1 MNTAYLCLGGN
12 MGDRPGNLQE
22 AVEQLKTLGTVGP
35 CSSVYETEAWGVESQ
50 PAYLN
55 CCLGL
60 RTSLGAAD
68 LMAQLLAIEAGLG
81 RSRSALKYESRTVD
95 IDILF
100 FNDLV
105 LESQALIVP
114 HPRLQ
119 LRRFVLV
126 PLAEI
131 AASYKHPVLKQTV
144 AQLLKACPDSG
155 DVNLY
160 QSPPCISV

>member
-12 MGDRPGNLQE
+12 MGNRPGNLQE
-22 AVEQLKTLGTVGP
+22 AVAQLKTLGKAGP
-35 CSSVYETEAWGVESQ
+35 CSSVYETEAWGVEAQ

-55 CCLGL
+55 CCLVL
-60 RTSLGAAD
+60 HTTLGAPE
-68 LMAQLLAIEAGLG
+68 LMERLLAIEAGLG
-81 RSRSALKYESRTVD
+81 RTRGGQRYGSRTVD

-100 FNDLV
+100 FNNLV
-105 LESQALIVP
+105 LGSKALIVP

-131 AASYKHPVLKQTV
+131 AASYIHPVLKQTI
-144 AQLLKACPDSG
+144 AGLLKACPDASE
-155 DVNLY
+155 VNLY
-160 QSPPCISV
+160 QAPLCTSV